1 MCKSII
7 LADLLTDKYENF
19 TNDQLATR
27 YIELKRAMAC
37 LTDEI
42 FKVESQMSFN
52 SLNDERLE
60 GTITT
65 LLSDGSKLKEV
76 RKLIYTVDDEKYN
89 LPVNEHIREE
99 LKQTI
104 INKPKVSVSGYKKL
118 EKSNPDLYK
127 ICQSFV
133 SVKPAKPSFSITSI

>member
-1 MCKSII
+1 MCKSIN

-27 YIELKRAMAC
+27 YIEIKRAIEC
-37 LTDEI
+37 LENEK

-52 SLNDERLE
+52 SLNDERFE

-65 LLSDGSKLKEV
+65 VLSDGSKLKEV
-76 RKLIYTVDDEKYN
+76 RKLYYKVDEDKYN
-89 LPVNEHIREE
+89 AVKDQLGENIPV
-99 LKQTI
+99 KF
-104 INKPKVSVSGYKKL
+104 KPEVSVSAYKKL
-118 EKSNPDLYK
+118 KKDNPGLYK

-133 SVKPAKPSFSITSI
+133 SVKPAKPSFSITAI

>member
-1 MCKSII
+1 MCKSIN

-27 YIELKRAMAC
+27 YIEIKRTIEC
-37 LTDEI
+37 LENEK

-52 SLNDERLE
+52 SLDDERLE

-76 RKLIYTVDDEKYN
+76 RKLYYKVDEDRYN
-89 LPVNEHIREE
+89 VVKDQLGDNSPV
-99 LKQTI
+99 KF
-104 INKPKVSVSGYKKL
+104 KPEVSVSEYKKL
-118 EKSNPDLYK
+118 AEKNPDLYK
-127 ICQSFV
+127 VCQSFV
-133 SVKPAKPSFSITSI
+133 SVKPAKPSFSITTI

>member
-19 TNDQLATR
+19 TNDELASR
-27 YIELKRAMAC
+27 YIELKKAFSC
-37 LTDEI
+37 IQDEI

-65 LLSDGSKLKEV
+65 ILSDGSKLKEV
-76 RKLIYTVDDEKYN
+76 RKLYYKVDETKYN
-89 LPVNEHIREE
+89 AVKDQLEDNSPV
-99 LKQTI
+99 KF
-104 INKPKVSVSGYKKL
+104 KPEVSVSAYKKL
-118 EKSNPDLYK
+118 AQNNPEIYK
-127 ICQSFV
+127 LCQSFV
-133 SVKPAKPSFSITSI
+133 SVKPAKPSFSIEAA

>member
-1 MCKSII
+1 MCKSIN

-27 YIELKRAMAC
+27 YIELKRAMTC
-37 LTDEI
+37 LADEI

-76 RKLIYTVDDEKYN
+76 RKLYYKVDEDKYN
-89 LPVNEHIREE
+89 AVKDQLGDNSPV
-99 LKQTI
+99 KF
-104 INKPKVSVSGYKKL
+104 KPEVSVSAYKKL
-118 EKSNPDLYK
+118 EKSNPDIYK
-127 ICQSFV
+127 VCQSFV